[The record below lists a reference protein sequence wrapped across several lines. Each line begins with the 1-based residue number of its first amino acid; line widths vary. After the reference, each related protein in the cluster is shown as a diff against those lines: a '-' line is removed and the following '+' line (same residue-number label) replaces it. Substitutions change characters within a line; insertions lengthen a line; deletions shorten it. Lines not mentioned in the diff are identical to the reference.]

1 MTADAGAPADR
12 PARVLI
18 VDDEPLNVDYLEQE
32 LEGLGFVTETAGNGL
47 EALERVAASPPDLV
61 LLDVMMPGLD
71 GISALRILKNDPET
85 RLIPVVLMTA
95 LNAVED
101 RVRGIEAGADDF
113 LSKPVDDRELVA
125 RIKTA
130 LSLKRAIDETVGELR
145 STSAHLERYGKQERE
160 VAILAVDWRIRD
172 ESLPEEAVRFVCRRH
187 REAAEERIRDL
198 GGVPS
203 ENDDSLLVAVFD
215 GPDPRARAV
224 AAVEAALAVLREDLA
239 DTGVSPYLLMSG
251 AVSVGPAQ
259 VGSIRVRRA
268 GEVRWVYGVEGE
280 PVARATALAR
290 GDLGG
295 GVVAA
300 RDTAAFVSDRFTLE
314 PVSDDAYRVLAPG
327 ETDDDAS
334 AARERTER
342 RIKTI
347 LVTDIVGSTK
357 TVERVGDRAWATLVA
372 AHDRVTDEELALFGG
387 EEIDSTGDGV
397 LASFDSP
404 ARAVGC
410 ALAVLERL
418 AALGLTI
425 RAGIHTGEVEQVGGR
440 VRGIALHLAD
450 RIAARANS
458 GEVLV
463 SATTRELAAGSGLVF
478 VDRGEH
484 TLKGVS
490 EPRRLYA
497 ALDEQAELSVPTPSA
512 ENDAAGLPAGLTAR
526 EVDVLRLVAAGL
538 SDAET
543 ARRLFLSVRT
553 VNAHMRSIYRKIGV
567 RSRAAAGR
575 FAAENGLLS

>member
-1 MTADAGAPADR
+1 MTADAGAPPDR

-32 LEGLGFVTETAGNGL
+32 LESLGFVTETAASGL
-47 EALERVAASPPDLV
+47 EALERVAATPPDLV

-130 LSLKRAIDETVGELR
+130 LSLKRAIDETVSELR

-160 VAILAVDWRIRD
+160 VAILAVDWRLRD
-172 ESLPEEAVRFVCRRH
+172 ESLPEEAVGFVCRRH
-187 REAAEERIRDL
+187 RDAAEEWIRAL
-198 GGVPS
+198 GGVLS
-203 ENDDSLLVAVFD
+203 ENDDSPLVAIFD

-224 AAVEAALAVLREDLA
+224 AAVEAALTVLREDSA
-239 DTGVSPYLLMSG
+239 DTGASPYLLINVG
-251 AVSVGPAQ
+251 VSVGPAQ
-259 VGSIRVRRA
+259 VGSTRVRRA
-268 GEVRWVYGVEGE
+268 GELSWVYGAEGE
-280 PVARATALAR
+280 PVARAIELAR
-290 GDLGG
+290 RDPGG
-295 GVVAA
+295 GVVVTP
-300 RDTAAFVSDRFTLE
+300 DTAVFVNDRFTLE
-314 PVSDDAYRVLAPG
+314 PVGDEAYRVLVPG
-327 ETDDDAS
+327 ERDDA
-334 AARERTER
+334 AAGREGSDR
-342 RIKTI
+342 RIRTI

-357 TVERVGDRAWATLVA
+357 TVERVGDRAWSELVA
-372 AHDRVTDEELALFGG
+372 AHDRVTDSEVALFGG
-387 EEIDSTGDGV
+387 DEIDSTGDGV

-404 ARAVGC
+404 ARAVRC
-410 ALAVLERL
+410 ALNVLNRL
-418 AALGLTI
+418 DVLGLTI
-425 RAGIHTGEVEQVGGR
+425 RAGIHTGEVEHVGGR

-458 GEVLV
+458 GEILV

-497 ALDEQAELSVPTPSA
+497 AIDEEAEPSVGTSA
-512 ENDAAGLPAGLTAR
+512 EVDEAALPAGLTAR

-538 SDAET
+538 SDAEA
-543 ARRLFLSVRT
+543 ARRLFVSVRT
-553 VNAHMRSIYRKIGV
+553 VNAHVRSIYRKIGV
-567 RSRAAAGR
+567 HSRAAAGR